1 MDPWGRRLD
10 DRIVL
15 TVSTWEYAGIGH
27 ANTAERALALAAA
40 ARAREREQTGRE
52 ETWMN

>member
-1 MDPWGRRLD
+1 MTAF
-10 DRIVL
+10 VL
-15 TVSTWEYAGIGH
+15 TVGTWEYAGTGY

-40 ARAREREQTGRE
+40 ARARERERIGRE

>member
-1 MDPWGRRLD
+1 
-10 DRIVL
+10 VL
-15 TVSTWEYAGIGH
+15 TVSTWEYAGTGH
-27 ANTAERALALAAA
+27 TGTAERALALAAA